1 MEANARIVEVIDLD
15 TGNIGSVLKMLL
27 RIGCT
32 PRVVKEPN
40 QLLGGCPVLL
50 PGVGHFSK
58 AVTSLEQSGLRKIL
72 DALYEKSWPVLG
84 ICIGA
89 QLMCNESEEGPGKG
103 LGWIPTTVRR
113 FPPIDIYGKILRVPH
128 MGWQPFTPPDGIL
141 PFTVPVGRMYFAHSF
156 FIDPTSLVAESVCE
170 SSWGYSVCK
179 CFTIKE
185 CNWSTVSSRKK
196 PSLWNDIFIELDPLG
211 NIRGKKFMTKTFIQ
225 PLGKPTP
232 RIIVALTMLNG
243 RLVRTIKFKNPNYVG
258 DPIVAVKIFNDKCTD
273 ELILFEIGDKN

>member
-1 MEANARIVEVIDLD
+1 MEANARTVEVIDLD

-170 SSWGYSVCK
+170 SSWGGIPFVSVLRSK
-179 CFTIKE
+179 NAIGAQFHPEKSHHYGMTFLS
-185 CNWSTVSSRKK
+185 NWIHWAISEV
-196 PSLWNDIFIELDPLG
+196 
-211 NIRGKKFMTKTFIQ
+211 
-225 PLGKPTP
+225 
-232 RIIVALTMLNG
+232 
-243 RLVRTIKFKNPNYVG
+243 KN
-258 DPIVAVKIFNDKCTD
+258 
-273 ELILFEIGDKN
+273 L